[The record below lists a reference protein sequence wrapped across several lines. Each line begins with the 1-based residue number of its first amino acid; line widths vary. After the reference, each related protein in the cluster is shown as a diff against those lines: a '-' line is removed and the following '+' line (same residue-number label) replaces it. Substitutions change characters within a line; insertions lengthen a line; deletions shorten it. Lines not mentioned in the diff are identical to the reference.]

1 MVASHPGATLVLAG
15 DLNCCLLKP
24 AADSPGHRLTRLLT
38 TYGLRIANT
47 EHPTYRPA
55 NSLLDVIATSRPD
68 LVTRAGVTRCQYG
81 TPHDFTRL
89 VLRCGGAGRPDRAR
103 GGRSRRAKNRRYRL
117 NRSARSRLVIVSW
130 NAEGL
135 RTKMQEFQRWLSA
148 TKADVVAVQEA
159 QLAANKNPSIPGYQ
173 TAVVTRRARGRR
185 DGGPVKGGDVALFVR
200 DGLQFTTID
209 QPPLHP
215 LDDSTEWCATRVF
228 LYSSHP
234 NQTQNTN
241 ARPRPSSITSIDV
254 HNVYRPPIR
263 ATGDD
268 ERVDRFSMAAFPT
281 TSSAIITGDFNAHHG
296 TWDPS
301 CTEPDSTG
309 QLLQDWMET
318 NGWEALNSGAA
329 TRSGYGTGPPTAPD
343 VSMAH
348 RDLARRCTW
357 RTGDDLGSDHLPQ
370 VMTVTVSGCRPRRI
384 RKTRWSFRKAS
395 WTAYTQDC
403 ETALTAAAPAHLTVD
418 QLSNRLTDAI
428 MQASA
433 KHIPRGARADPKP
446 WALDPELERAVAER
460 REARAALDQSPTPE
474 NREAWKRAKKK
485 AAETEEEARKRA
497 FRTFATEEL
506 NQHANLGRIT
516 KLLRKMEGG
525 VQSTAPGQ
533 AINGDRGREAVE
545 DRSKAEAFVAT
556 YAAVSKH
563 DGITA
568 DKFVLVAYDFARA
581 YDTID
586 HKMLQNKLLRH
597 LPKCL
602 VTWIFQLL
610 RDRRA
615 CVEVNGVRSRDRPFR
630 AGLPQGSV
638 LAPTLYTLW
647 AADLIEELRKVPR
660 TDCYMY
666 ADDTATVSAGPNI
679 QMALSRAQQSADMM
693 ARWATK
699 NKMNIAGHKTQ
710 ILVLSQWA
718 PDAKNVTLKV
728 AGSDVTATSHVKLL
742 GVTLD
747 RLLHFGEHCA
757 SLRRKVRPRTA
768 QLRKLTGHSWGL
780 REHHLRTV
788 ANGYV
793 RGALEY
799 AAAAWLPAASPSHVE
814 LVDRELRAAARA
826 VTGCPMST
834 PTHGLMAEAG
844 MATAEMRRTTL
855 ATRMVMRAASLPP
868 DDPLRAVATATQHS
882 RLSAVR
888 GWREL
893 GRNTL
898 RDLGALDVPVEPSL
912 AATLP
917 PWTPTEGVSI
927 APTAGPACARGRSDE
942 SRRTAAED
950 LLEKLP
956 GAERAIWIW
965 SDGSATGGVTSGGG
979 GAHITLPNGNT
990 EEVRTPAGV
999 YCSSTRAELVA
1010 LRDALAKIVE
1020 IEQEDAA
1027 LAGGDDPIIAC
1038 LDSRAALMTLE
1049 SGPAAQTTQL
1059 GATIWQQLLLLVER
1073 GRPVHLQWVPAH
1085 CGLAGNERA
1094 DAIAKEAAGMDQS
1107 NAPIDTRSATR
1118 AAARSARRQ
1127 WQRAWPD
1134 GWYKEIFGE
1143 EHLPGPVSGDNRMAA
1158 VDTHQLRAGH
1168 WSQSAQ
1174 YLHRIGRRPT
1184 DTCQGCADTECPAA
1198 RCLVCGEEADT
1209 PRHVLLRCP
1218 CLCGTRLHA
1227 LGNMHGRPP
1236 DLRRDD
1242 VVAAFAAGFRSF
1254 QSRSATPRQ

>member
-1 MVASHPGATLVLAG
+1 MARLDSCEFWLTHDEWFERVLWSDEKWFVLHPSPNKKNTVCWSPENPNKLVPCKKAQGQKAMAWVGVVDGKCLPVHWFTGSVNSDAYLEMLQTVVWPAVRARATRHQYWFQQDGAPPHVTAPVMDFLHSKFGGRVI
-15 DLNCCLLKP
+15 
-24 AADSPGHRLTRLLT
+24 SR
-38 TYGLRIANT
+38 
-47 EHPTYRPA
+47 
-55 NSLLDVIATSRPD
+55 NSERRWPPYSPD
-68 LVTRAGVTRCQYG
+68 LSCL
-81 TPHDFTRL
+81 DF
-89 VLRCGGAGRPDRAR
+89 
-103 GGRSRRAKNRRYRL
+103 
-117 NRSARSRLVIVSW
+117 VS
-130 NAEGL
+130 
-135 RTKMQEFQRWLSA
+135 
-148 TKADVVAVQEA
+148 
-159 QLAANKNPSIPGYQ
+159 
-173 TAVVTRRARGRR
+173 
-185 DGGPVKGGDVALFVR
+185 
-200 DGLQFTTID
+200 
-209 QPPLHP
+209 
-215 LDDSTEWCATRVF
+215 
-228 LYSSHP
+228 
-234 NQTQNTN
+234 
-241 ARPRPSSITSIDV
+241 
-254 HNVYRPPIR
+254 
-263 ATGDD
+263 GDD

-1027 LAGGDDPIIAC
+1027 PAGGDDPIIAC

-1107 NAPIDTRSATR
+1107 NAPIDTRCATR

>member
-1 MVASHPGATLVLAG
+1 
-15 DLNCCLLKP
+15 
-24 AADSPGHRLTRLLT
+24 
-38 TYGLRIANT
+38 
-47 EHPTYRPA
+47 
-55 NSLLDVIATSRPD
+55 
-68 LVTRAGVTRCQYG
+68 
-81 TPHDFTRL
+81 
-89 VLRCGGAGRPDRAR
+89 
-103 GGRSRRAKNRRYRL
+103 
-117 NRSARSRLVIVSW
+117 
-130 NAEGL
+130 
-135 RTKMQEFQRWLSA
+135 MQEFQRWLSA

-329 TRSGYGTGPPTAPD
+329 TRSGYGTGPPSAPD

-1027 LAGGDDPIIAC
+1027 PAGGDDPIIAC

>member
-1 MVASHPGATLVLAG
+1 MVTLRAALNHLLDHPHQPSAPITICSDSQSALATLREGPASQKTLLGAAIWTELAALAG
-15 DLNCCLLKP
+15 P
-24 AADSPGHRLTRLLT
+24 
-38 TYGLRIANT
+38 
-47 EHPTYRPA
+47 
-55 NSLLDVIATSRPD
+55 
-68 LVTRAGVTRCQYG
+68 
-81 TPHDFTRL
+81 
-89 VLRCGGAGRPDRAR
+89 
-103 GGRSRRAKNRRYRL
+103 SRRIHLQWVPSHCGVDGNERADQIAEAAAL
-117 NRSARSRLVIVSW
+117 PQAAVPVDVPVDVPLDHERSSSKDKDEVIKRQLEEMQQQKEKQQALM
-130 NAEGL
+130 N
-135 RTKMQEFQRWLSA
+135 TK
-148 TKADVVAVQEA
+148 
-159 QLAANKNPSIPGYQ
+159 
-173 TAVVTRRARGRR
+173 
-185 DGGPVKGGDVALFVR
+185 VALDAEISAFNK
-200 DGLQFTTID
+200 L
-209 QPPLHP
+209 LE
-215 LDDSTEWCATRVF
+215 SK
-228 LYSSHP
+228 
-234 NQTQNTN
+234 N
-241 ARPRPSSITSIDV
+241 TSIKKLCF
-254 HNVYRPPIR
+254 PPGLSESCLTKILENSE
-263 ATGDD
+263 GM
-268 ERVDRFSMAAFPT
+268 EELLM
-281 TSSAIITGDFNAHHG
+281 TS
-296 TWDPS
+296 PS
-301 CTEPDSTG
+301 DSTG
-309 QLLQDWMET
+309 QWARLLPSSLKKLDVFGPGET
-318 NGWEALNSGAA
+318 GEPLRLVRRPDHGLVVVIRQAGDDVINQLAKELGPRATGLVMLKCPRVTAGALQRLLSALTGLEDVTLGGSLSGAITDA
-329 TRSGYGTGPPTAPD
+329 SLAALHGCSQLDTIQLGDSVDQCTDIPVKA
-343 VSMAH
+343 VSRLVVTCRKLDWLSLDTTDELSQRVLDA
-348 RDLARRCTW
+348 LVEA
-357 RTGDDLGSDHLPQ
+357 DLGKSDDGKPRTLKLLVEHLFTLGLEGSEN
-370 VMTVTVSGCRPRRI
+370 MTDKWDDSRPGFITNWELVKLRSFSISVHRVNTTAQWGRDRTRRADSSTLHI
-384 RKTRWSFRKAS
+384 GHINARSLIPKM
-395 WTAYTQDC
+395 D
-403 ETALTAAAPAHLTVD
+403 EV
-418 QLSNRLTDAI
+418 NRMLQEQGFDILCINAI

-485 AAETEEEARKRA
+485 VAETEEEARKRA

-506 NQHANLGRIT
+506 NQHTNLGRIT

-647 AADLIEELRKVPR
+647 AADLIEELRKMPR

-898 RDLGALDVPVEPSL
+898 RDLGALDVP
-912 AATLP
+912 
-917 PWTPTEGVSI
+917 
-927 APTAGPACARGRSDE
+927 
-942 SRRTAAED
+942 
-950 LLEKLP
+950 
-956 GAERAIWIW
+956 
-965 SDGSATGGVTSGGG
+965 
-979 GAHITLPNGNT
+979 
-990 EEVRTPAGV
+990 
-999 YCSSTRAELVA
+999 
-1010 LRDALAKIVE
+1010 
-1020 IEQEDAA
+1020 
-1027 LAGGDDPIIAC
+1027 
-1038 LDSRAALMTLE
+1038 
-1049 SGPAAQTTQL
+1049 TTQL

-1227 LGNMHGRPP
+1227 LGNMHGVRQYGAALHELGLFQLVRVPTHLEPSESLIDHVITNVP
-1236 DLRRDD
+1236 DLDADVLPPADAVADHLTVTVRVPFRRESRRPAPFTARSWRKVNWDAVCLDFLRADWSAVYNAAALDD
-1242 VVAAFAAGFRSF
+1242 KVGR
-1254 QSRSATPRQ
+1254 